1 LHTIIITTLLLGT
14 IAGAIENQDIQTGQA
29 IYDGVA
35 SGAKL
40 VFIDLGII
48 PCAYYHYNYLITI
61 IITPYY

>member
-1 LHTIIITTLLLGT
+1 LLTIIIITLLLGT
-14 IAGAIENQDIQTGQA
+14 IAGAIEAEDIQTGQA

-40 VFIDLGII
+40 VFIDLGI
-48 PCAYYHYNYLITI
+48 PCAYYHNNHLITI